1 MRRLLL
7 FPALLA
13 LAACSAHRSL
23 PSPERSAQAA
33 TPEVLEAESPAAVV
47 VEASGDAP
55 ESPAAQAVALGC
67 DESASTARSAG
78 AAVPCPVRSATHAAA
93 VRVAASDEDDDVA
106 PAESSGDEELESVA
120 LSPSETDGV
129 RYTADLDDATLTE
142 AFEKAPEKL
151 GPISVGFAHQG
162 RIINAVQFPPGEG
175 YIVVRPDAAWTTQ
188 ETVDYSLAA
197 IRRVREQY
205 PDAPP
210 LRVNQISAREGGWM
224 RPHKSHQSGRDVDFG
239 FYYPTA
245 EPIRVRERERVID
258 RRLSFAL
265 IEALVTETDVQ
276 LILVDRRVI
285 QVLHEQALADGK
297 DPAWLDSLFKGPNAI
312 VKHAKRHRDHF
323 HVRFF
328 NPRAQELGRRV
339 APLLAKRPGENV
351 LVHRVRSGD
360 TLGHIALRY
369 GTTVKALQQ
378 ENRLKGTFLSL
389 GQRLRVRLRGPCT
402 SCPVPPQ
409 VVLPARRLPPPPSAV
424 SSVQPDA
431 EAAPRDRQ
439 ARL

>member
-1 MRRLLL
+1 MRRLIL

-13 LAACSAHRSL
+13 LSACSAHR
-23 PSPERSAQAA
+23 PQAHAELTAAPA
-33 TPEVLEAESPAAVV
+33 TPAV
-47 VEASGDAP
+47 VEAEDPPEAAAVADASEAPTDAP
-55 ESPAAQAVALGC
+55 ALAEACGGASGQAAP
-67 DESASTARSAG
+67 AG
-78 AAVPCPVRSATHAAA
+78 ATVPCPVHAATRA
-93 VRVAASDEDDDVA
+93 SSVRVADNGEDDDVA
-106 PAESSGDEELESVA
+106 PADSSGDEELESVA
-120 LSPSETDGV
+120 LSPEESNGL
-129 RYTADLDDATLTE
+129 RYTADVDDASLNE
-142 AFEKAPEKL
+142 AFESKPETL

-175 YIVVRPDAAWTTQ
+175 YVVVRPEAAWTTQ
-188 ETVDYSLAA
+188 ETVDYSVAA
-197 IRRVREQY
+197 IRRVRELF

-210 LRVNQISAREGGWM
+210 LRVNQISAKEGGWM

-245 EPIRVRERERVID
+245 DPIRVRERERVID

-265 IEALVTETDVQ
+265 VEALITETDVQ

-297 DPAWLDSLFKGPNAI
+297 DPAWLDSIFKGPNAI

-328 NPRAQELGRRV
+328 NPRAQELGRRI

-351 LVHRVRSGD
+351 LVHRVRNGD

-409 VVLPARRLPPPPSAV
+409 VILPARRLPPPPPAV
-424 SSVQPDA
+424 SSVQPGADA
-431 EAAPRDRQ
+431 PPRDRQ